1 VGGGFVVG
9 EQEKAPGVTA
19 SSVLLGVVEAIG
31 ASDPEV
37 ARAGVKERGV

>member
-1 VGGGFVVG
+1 VAG
-9 EQEKAPGVTA
+9 ERKKAPGVTA
-19 SSVLLGVVEAIG
+19 SSVLLGVVEVIG